1 MKNAFTN
8 RSEEEKLAEVLATT
22 HTERFFKLMKLIK
35 IDRMLKNA
43 KITHVKA
50 GN

>member
-1 MKNAFTN
+1 LVTI
-8 RSEEEKLAEVLATT
+8 